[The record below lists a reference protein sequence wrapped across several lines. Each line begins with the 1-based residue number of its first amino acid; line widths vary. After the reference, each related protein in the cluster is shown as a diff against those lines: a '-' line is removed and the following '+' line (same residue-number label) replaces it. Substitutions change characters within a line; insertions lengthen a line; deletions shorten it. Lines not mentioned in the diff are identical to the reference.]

1 MSKRLLEVATE
12 LNVGTKSIVEHLRS
26 NGFEISEKPNT
37 KVSPEMYDV
46 LVKHFQKAIAIKEK
60 AEQLS
65 LVGQRKKEEKGKE
78 KIKPWEKPSL
88 ANKESQILKEYELR
102 QQQQTEQPTD
112 NTQPTPMAEGEYT
125 VADNTNVVEH
135 TTSTADHA
143 DHETKEDDD
152 VLKTETPQLRGP
164 KILGKINLDEKK
176 STPKT
181 HTPNQNQQKP
191 QHQQNKGQSGNKDYT
206 RNEQRGNREER
217 NKNQQGNQHREKN
230 YATAYTKP
238 QQHNQQEQNP
248 TTPVEPTPSQDELE
262 KMPTPELENAL
273 DMEND
278 AANSADALDNSY
290 RAETPQL
297 KGLKILGK
305 INLEKPKP
313 AAPTPSPTTNSGAK
327 TPQQQYTKKGAH
339 NHQQNQQ
346 QGQGGNRD
354 RNQQRGGNNQN
365 RNNQQGQGQNKN
377 NQQQSQQGGTKFVR
391 EDLRTK
397 SELENDKKRQLVAS
411 SASPTTSTSTPASS
425 TSAGDDKK
433 KRKRIVSNEAPAK
446 GKPAASGAKTGGKKR
461 EITNREVDDAVK
473 ATMAR
478 VRGNQKKKKIGTTRS
493 ERAERKEQQRL
504 QNEGEEQD
512 AILQVTE
519 FVSVSELANLID
531 VSPTEIITTCMNLGV
546 FVSINQRLDA
556 EIIELVASE
565 FSYTVEFISAE
576 EQMEMDDEDEI
587 DAEEDLQPR
596 SPIVTVMGHV
606 DHGKTSLLDYI
617 RKANVASGEAGGI
630 TQHIGAYE
638 VSVSNMG
645 KITFLD
651 TPGHEA
657 FTAMRA
663 RGAKV
668 TDIAVIIVAADDD
681 VMPQTKEAIS
691 HAQAAGVPIIFAINK
706 IDKEGANP
714 ERIKQE
720 LASMNYLVEDWGG
733 KYQSQDIS
741 AKKGLNVDLLLEKIL
756 LEAEMLNLRGNPARR
771 AIGTVLEASL
781 EKGRGYVAKI
791 LVQTGTL
798 RVGDPIVAGQYSG
811 KVKAM
816 FNERGKNVKIAGP
829 STPVLVLG
837 LEGAPQAGEKLKVM
851 ESERDAKDLAAK
863 RAQLARQQQIRAT
876 KRMTLDEIARRL
888 KVGNFKELNLI
899 VKGDMDGSVEALSD
913 SLIKLSNQQVQ
924 TRIVYKAV
932 GPITESDVNLAVAS
946 DAIIVGF
953 QVRPNSSAKKLAE
966 QEGVQIKTYSII
978 YDAIDE
984 VKAALEG
991 LLQPKQVE
999 QELGTVE
1006 IRQVFEISK
1015 VGKVAGCFVQ
1025 EGKITRHSFIRV
1037 VRNGIVVFPNKEGV
1051 QGELASLRRMKDTVA
1066 EVKAGFECG
1075 LTIKNFDNIRE
1086 GDLVEAY
1093 EIVEVKQKL
1102 EDFDKK

>member
-102 QQQQTEQPTD
+102 QQQQTEQPADT
-112 NTQPTPMAEGEYT
+112 TQPTPAAESEHT
-125 VADNTNVVEH
+125 VVESSHVVEH
-135 TTSTADHA
+135 TTTTADHT
-143 DHETKEDDD
+143 DHEAKDESDFI
-152 VLKTETPQLRGP
+152 KTEAPQLRGP
-164 KILGKINLDEKK
+164 KILGKINLEEQKA
-176 STPKT
+176 TPK
-181 HTPNQNQQKP
+181 PNTQHQQKP
-191 QHQQNKGQSGNKDYT
+191 HQHNKGQQGGGKDYT

-217 NKNQQGNQHREKN
+217 NKNQQGNNQQRDKS
-230 YATAYTKP
+230 YATSYTKP
-238 QQHNQQEQNP
+238 HTNQRHEQKP
-248 TTPVEPTPSQDELE
+248 TTPVDTTPPAEDEVKPT
-262 KMPTPELENAL
+262 TPELENL
-273 DMEND
+273 PDMEND
-278 AANSADALDNSY
+278 ANADNADAIDNSY

-313 AAPTPSPTTNSGAK
+313 AAPAPVINSGPK
-327 TPQQQYTKKGAH
+327 SPQQQYTKKGAH
-339 NHQQNQQ
+339 NNQQNQQ
-346 QGQGGNRD
+346 GQGNRD

-365 RNNQQGQGQNKN
+365 RNNQQGQNKN

-411 SASPTTSTSTPASS
+411 SASPTGSTSTPASS

-504 QNEGEEQD
+504 QNEGEEQE

-519 FVSVSELANLID
+519 FVSVSELANLMD
-531 VSPTEIITTCMNLGV
+531 ASPTEIITTCMNLGV

-565 FSYTVEFISAE
+565 YGYTVEFISAE

-587 DAEEDLQPR
+587 DAEEDLKPR
-596 SPIVTVMGHV
+596 APIVTVMGHV

-816 FNERGKNVKIAGP
+816 FNERGKNVKVAGP

-851 ESERDAKDLAAK
+851 ESEREAKDLASK
-863 RAQLARQQQIRAT
+863 RAQIARQQQIRAT